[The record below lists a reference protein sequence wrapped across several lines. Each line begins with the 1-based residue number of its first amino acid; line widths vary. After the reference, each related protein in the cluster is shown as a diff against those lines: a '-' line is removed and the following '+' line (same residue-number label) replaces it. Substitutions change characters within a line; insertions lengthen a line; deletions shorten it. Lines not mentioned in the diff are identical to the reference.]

1 MSALEKGNLPK
12 ILEKKYGEEGKLWFV
27 SNLDSSLIVI
37 PKSSKALFA
46 SMFAK
51 QHKPNFGFT
60 ELKGPPD
67 PAELD
72 NFKCGGIIVL
82 ESNPGTGNPLTTRA
96 VWETLNGEAALG
108 GLFPS
113 QRQHLTQYE
122 TLSGIIF
129 PRSNKYQGPINGE
142 VIDPWIK
149 ALSNNS
155 TLLITNVLDSDE
167 QLNSLEKVLHIN
179 RSNPVTVAIFGLGDI
194 GSYVAQALYSQNKAT
209 SHINKL
215 ILASKSRNT
224 VEALEIE
231 LEDIGLQRDA
241 HPDLLSVTQENI
253 EEIFA
258 ADVILFLASGP
269 IPPATSTSMNI
280 DVRAVQYASNVK
292 ILRELLENASK
303 ANWGGTLL
311 VASDP
316 VEQLTMAAL
325 QGSVSYNHNN
335 QRIAGFGAAINY
347 GRARRQAEEM
357 GMDPNGVKIFGA
369 HGKSVVAIPSL
380 IEEFDAN
387 VAETL
392 SLRTGMRN
400 YEVRE
405 RLKKPW
411 RAPAAWMY
419 NALQNLILHNPTWA
433 STFLPSTKVGDLG
446 AFFGSQVTGDLNL
459 LNTWQLENGD
469 VPPNAEIID
478 VLAREHRYISITSFK
493 PEMLFTDPFKGRSNP
508 ADSQHIAF
516 HGGLEQEWLQTAK
529 ENASLINTSDLALS
543 TRSQEITMEI
553 EKAIMEGNLDIEKT
567 AKQKLLKLI
576 GASLH
581 RSEANIINEK
591 IDVVVEGNLGGE
603 LFSNIYYRQL
613 SEVCKKIVDR
623 IDIENLSNRT
633 LAILNER
640 REPEID
646 IVDQS
651 KVKTDTLFE
660 ELKHPHIFERSQAW
674 RKLSKLIQEGLYVSP
689 TLAKKVLTLVNF
701 GDDFTLYQISTSETN
716 NAESMKS
723 LYQAQRDIL
732 DIIAKKIKGYNE
744 PEITDTI
751 VFGTTGAPFGQ
762 HHIKAIR
769 AGIETIKERYV
780 ESNTETFIALD
791 DFSRSKAGEIVSG
804 EVPSLAL
811 RRRIA
816 LLQTIN
822 EMQVH
827 LVNPAIP
834 IWFDVQN
841 TQLLEQIRKEVSGNS
856 KIWRLIGGDSLK
868 NYPNNDQYRSIPHI
882 VEVRGENRSL
892 IDSLLNRMRFNEYL
906 QVDINNN
913 QSSTQ
918 IRMDLK
924 NGIHT
929 EEINSLS
936 AAFIKHYGLF
946 Q

>member
-1 MSALEKGNLPK
+1 MSALEQGNLPK
-12 ILEKKYGEEGKLWFV
+12 ILENKYREEGKLWFV
-27 SNLDSSLIVI
+27 SNLDNLLVVI
-37 PKSSKALFA
+37 PKSSKGFFT
-46 SMFAK
+46 SMLAK
-51 QHKPNFGFT
+51 QNKPNFGLT
-60 ELKGPPD
+60 QLEDSPK

-72 NFKCGGIIVL
+72 NFEGIVIL

-96 VWETLNGEAALG
+96 VWETLNGGAALG

-113 QRQHLTQYE
+113 QRQHFTQFE

-129 PRSNKYQGPINGE
+129 PRSNKYQGPINEE

-155 TLLITNVLDSDE
+155 TLLITNVLNPEE
-167 QLNSLEKVLHIN
+167 QQNSLEKVLHMN

-194 GSYVAQALYSQNKAT
+194 GSHVAQALYSQNTAT

-231 LEDIGLQRDA
+231 LKDIGLHRDA

-253 EEIFA
+253 EEIFS

-280 DVRAVQYASNVK
+280 DVRAVQYATNVK

-325 QGSVSYNHNN
+325 QGSISYNHNN

-357 GMDPNGVKIFGA
+357 GMDPNRVKIFGA

-380 IEEFDAN
+380 IGEFDAN

-405 RLKKPW
+405 RFKKPW

-433 STFLPSTKVGDLG
+433 STFLPGTKVGDLG

-459 LNTWQLENGD
+459 LNTWQLENRD
-469 VPPNAEIID
+469 VPPNAEIME

-493 PEMLFTDPFKGRSNP
+493 PEMLFSDPFKGNSNP

-516 HGGLEQEWLQTAK
+516 HGDLEREWLQTAE

-553 EKAIMEGNLDIEKT
+553 EKAIIEGNLDIENT

-576 GASLH
+576 SASLH
-581 RSEANIINEK
+581 RPEADIIEEK
-591 IDVVVEGNLGGE
+591 VEVITEGNLGGE
-603 LFSNIYYRQL
+603 LFSNISYKQL
-613 SEVCKKIVDR
+613 SNVCIKIANKVDIKKLA
-623 IDIENLSNRT
+623 NKT
-633 LAILNER
+633 LNILHEK
-640 REPEID
+640 REPEVD
-646 IVDQS
+646 ITDQS
-651 KVKTDTLFE
+651 EVKTNTLFE
-660 ELKHPHIFERSQAW
+660 GLKHPHIFERSQAW
-674 RKLSKLIQEGLYVSP
+674 GKLLELTQEGLYISP
-689 TLAKKVLTLVNF
+689 ALAKKILTLVNF
-701 GDDFTLYQISTSETN
+701 GDDFTLYQISTSETS
-716 NAESMKS
+716 NAESIKS
-723 LYQAQRDIL
+723 LYQAQKEVL
-732 DIIAKKIKGYNE
+732 NIISEKMKEYNGS
-744 PEITDTI
+744 EITDAI

-762 HHIKAIR
+762 HHIKAIK
-769 AGIETIKERYV
+769 AGIETIKERYSK
-780 ESNTETFIALD
+780 SNTETFIALD
-791 DFSRSKAGEIVSG
+791 DFSRSKAGAIVSG
-804 EVPSLAL
+804 EIPPLAL

-816 LLQTIN
+816 LLQAIN
-822 EMQVH
+822 EVQVH
-827 LVNPAIP
+827 LVNPAVP

-841 TQLLEQIRKEVSGNS
+841 KQLLEQIRKEVSGNS
-856 KIWRLIGGDSLK
+856 KLWRLIGGDSLK
-868 NYPNNDQYRSIPHI
+868 NYPDSEIYRSIPHI
-882 VEVRGENRSL
+882 IEVRGEHRSL
-892 IDSLLNRMRFNEYL
+892 IDTLLNRIKFEEYL
-906 QVDINNN
+906 QVDINSSE
-913 QSSTQ
+913 SSTQ
-918 IRMDLK
+918 IRIDLK
-924 NGIHT
+924 NGIQT
-929 EEINSLS
+929 NEINSLTE
-936 AAFIKHYGLF
+936 AFIKHYSLF